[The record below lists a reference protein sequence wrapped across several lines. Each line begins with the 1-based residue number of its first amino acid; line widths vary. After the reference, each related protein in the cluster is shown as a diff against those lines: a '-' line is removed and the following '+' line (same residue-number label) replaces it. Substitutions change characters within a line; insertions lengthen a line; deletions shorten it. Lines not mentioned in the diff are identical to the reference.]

1 MCDAARMRTL
11 ACLAAVCCAAPALS
25 ATFTAASC
33 SHADVSAAYSSAADG
48 DTINIP
54 AGTCT
59 WNATLN
65 VAKGVSV
72 IGAGNGTT
80 AADTQLVG
88 GRFTIS
94 APTGKS
100 VRVSAVR
107 LSGTT
112 GFNVSGSTKAFRI
125 DHVYFSQPAGAT
137 QDRVIWIEC
146 AASDYCTGVID
157 HNTFDQSR
165 GSINIHIRE
174 EAGNGNNSWNR
185 PLDLGGPDAI
195 YIEDNLFTRPANTYD
210 IEGAAATDCDGG
222 GRMVF
227 RRNTLRN
234 AWFMMHDSIIVGTRG
249 CRKWEVYDNSWVSTS
264 QEIATSGQF
273 AQLEVRGGTGV
284 VFNNSF
290 AASSG
295 ADIYYSNYRAGG
307 QTSGSP
313 WSQTCQAS
321 GTTRA
326 CLGSR
331 TSSPNS
337 CTSDSNCG
345 GAVGSCVKI
354 DGPGGSGLPTNY
366 PCRDQMGTG
375 DGNPQSV
382 TPALFWNNH
391 VGTTQVVLDAG
402 EHNDR
407 LYLVEGRDFC
417 VGPTTA
423 SSDNA
428 VKPVSCGGKAVTY
441 VPYTYP
447 HPLAVQGP
455 RPKAPVIQP

>member
-1 MCDAARMRTL
+1 MRTL
-11 ACLAAVCCAAPALS
+11 TCLLALAFAGPALS

-33 SHADVSAAYSSAADG
+33 SHADVSAAYSGAADG

-59 WNATLN
+59 WNATLT
-65 VAKGVSV
+65 VAKGVSI
-72 IGAGNGTT
+72 IGAGSGTT

-100 VRVSAVR
+100 VRVSTVR

-112 GFNVSGSTKAFRI
+112 GFNVSGSTKTFRI
-125 DHVYFSQPAGAT
+125 DHVYFSQPTGAT

-146 AASDYCTGVID
+146 AASDYCAGVID
-157 HNTFDQSR
+157 HNTFDQSK
-165 GSINIHIRE
+165 GSINIHVRE
-174 EAGNGNNSWNR
+174 EAGSGNNSWNR

-195 YIEDNLFTRPANTYD
+195 YIEDNLFTRPASTYD

-227 RRNTLRN
+227 RHNTLRN

-249 CRKWEVYDNSWVSTS
+249 CRKWEVYDNSWISTS
-264 QEIATSGQF
+264 QEIATSGQY

-290 AASSG
+290 AVSTNAN

-307 QTSGSP
+307 QTSGAP

-326 CLGSR
+326 CLGAR
-331 TSSPNS
+331 TTSPTS

-345 GAVGSCVKI
+345 GVVGSCVKI
-354 DGPGGSGLPTNY
+354 DGSGGSGLPTNY
-366 PCRDQMGTG
+366 PCRDQIGTG
-375 DGNPQSV
+375 DGNPQSIR
-382 TPALFWNNH
+382 PALFWNNH
-391 VGTTQVVLDAG
+391 IGATQVAPNDG
-402 EHNDR
+402 DHNDP

-417 VGPTTA
+417 VGPTTL
-423 SSDNA
+423 SSDDA
-428 VKPVSCGGKAVTY
+428 VKPVTCGGKAVTY
-441 VPYTYP
+441 IPYTYP